1 VLPSL
6 TERLHIF
13 LGPQQ
18 IDLIKF
24 SRGFKPKEIMRES
37 LPCREAEHDEPL
49 WAPAIECFKNLLLK
63 LEGKPD
69 VMICFSSHFVRYLLI
84 PSQGDMSTE
93 AEEGAYVRF
102 CFSEVYGKQS
112 DHFALKW
119 SGDLFSQPQLAS
131 AIDQEFLS
139 AIDQVLELKSMK
151 CAGMQPS
158 LMNSFNLMRSRINPH
173 DQWVVFVESGCIL
186 ICFIKNGLFLTIRR
200 MKVADQ
206 WKNELP
212 KLLTREFHT
221 MGVDIKQGN
230 ILICSPDHVEL
241 KSLPLSGW
249 KVEIVR
255 LDQISLISGQFFPV
269 GIVEHNDAAA

>member
-1 VLPSL
+1 
-6 TERLHIF
+6 

-24 SRGFKPKEIMRES
+24 SRGFKPKEVMRES

-49 WAPAIECFKNLLLK
+49 WLPALECFKDLLLK
-63 LEGKPD
+63 QEGKPE
-69 VMICFSSHFVRYLLI
+69 VWLCFSNHFARYLLI
-84 PSQGDMSTE
+84 QSQSDMSTE
-93 AEEGAYVRF
+93 SEEEAYVRF

-119 SGDLFSQPQLAS
+119 SGDLLSRPQIGS

-139 AIDQVLELKSMK
+139 SIDQVLELKSTK
-151 CAGMQPS
+151 CSGIQPS
-158 LMNSFNLMRSRINPH
+158 LMTAFNLMRNRISRA
-173 DQWVVFVESGCIL
+173 DQWFVFIETGCVV
-186 ICFIKNGLFLTIRR
+186 ICLIKNGVYSAIRR
-200 MKVADQ
+200 IKVSDQ

-212 KLLTREFHT
+212 KLLTREFHA
-221 MGVDIKQGN
+221 MGIDNKQGN

-241 KSLPLSGW
+241 KYLPLSGW
-249 KVEIVR
+249 KVEIIR
-255 LDQISLISGQFFPV
+255 LDQISLLSGHFFPV